1 MVKANVLTLQ
11 DLVEQG
17 YTPTQIVNLI
27 AGIQE
32 AQEKSKAEAEA
43 KRQAELKAQEEAK
56 RKAKVEAAKKTLI
69 AAWYAYCDTVG
80 VGTDARDIKFR
91 NDMIN
96 TAIETA
102 NIAADPTEENLEN
115 WLTGLL
121 KLTQ

>member
-1 MVKANVLTLQ
+1 MKNTGALTLQ
-11 DLVEQG
+11 DLVNQG
-17 YTPTQIVNLI
+17 YTATQITNLI
-27 AGIQE
+27 ADIQE

-56 RKAKVEAAKKTLI
+56 RKTKVEAAKKTLI

-102 NIAADPTEENLEN
+102 NIAADPTEENIES